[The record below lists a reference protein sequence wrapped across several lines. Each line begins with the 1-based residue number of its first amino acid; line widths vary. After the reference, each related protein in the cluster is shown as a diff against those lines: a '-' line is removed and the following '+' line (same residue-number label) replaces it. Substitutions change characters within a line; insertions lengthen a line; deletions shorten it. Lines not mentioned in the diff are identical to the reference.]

1 MGIALKT
8 PLRKVSSFFDT
19 VLDVLRDEITKAL
32 SSLGEECVR
41 IARDRSED
49 ESWYNRSGNL
59 RSSIGNGV
67 YAEGR
72 KVMSS
77 VFSQVLEG
85 AEGSERGKRLIEELA
100 AEYSKVYA
108 LAVVAAMP
116 YADYVE
122 AMENKVVLASAEL
135 WAGQQSAVYLK
146 RAMKT
151 AARRIN
157 SIKL

>member
-1 MGIALKT
+1 MKT
-8 PLRKVSSFFDT
+8 PLKTTSSFFD
-19 VLDVLRDEITKAL
+19 VVYDVLRDEITKAF

-41 IARDRSED
+41 IARDRSEN

-77 VFSQVLEG
+77 AFSQVLEG

-100 AEYSKVYA
+100 SEYSKVYA

-122 AMENKVVLASAEL
+122 AMDNKVVLASAEL
-135 WAGQQSAVYLK
+135 WARQQSAVYLEK
-146 RAMKT
+146 AMKA

-157 SIKL
+157 SMKI